1 MDERSLIRRLA
12 EHFGPPPAPLVT
24 EPFAQV
30 LWEQVAYLA
39 TDARRRAA
47 FEALRT
53 RVGLEPL
60 AIAKARP
67 ATLTS
72 IARLGGSIAPDVRA
86 ERMQRSAEL
95 VLSRWDGD
103 LSRALAL
110 PVAQARAA
118 LAAFPMI
125 GEPGADRILA
135 VAGAARLVPLDSN
148 ALRVLVRLGRVREAT
163 DYRTTYRRAREAFV
177 LPSRANATWGV
188 DAGAL
193 LRQLGQTLC
202 KRGAPRCAA
211 CPLRPSCPVG
221 RSTDDTRQ
229 PSPA

>member
-12 EHFGPPPAPLVT
+12 EHFGPPPAPFVT

-39 TDARRRAA
+39 TEARRREA

-53 RVGLEPL
+53 RVGLEPA

-67 ATLTS
+67 ATLTA
-72 IARLGGSIAPDVRA
+72 IARVGGSIAPDVRA
-86 ERMQRSAEL
+86 ARMQRSAEM
-95 VLSRWDGD
+95 VLARWDGD
-103 LSRALAL
+103 LSRALEL
-110 PVAQARAA
+110 PVVQARAA

-148 ALRVLVRLGRVREAT
+148 ALRVLVRLGRVSDAK
-163 DYRTTYRRAREAFV
+163 DYRTTYRRARATV
-177 LPSRANATWGV
+177 VPPPRAKAAWGV

-193 LRQLGQTLC
+193 LRQLGQELC
-202 KRGAPRCAA
+202 RRGAPWCGA
-211 CPLRPSCPVG
+211 CPLRLQCPVG
-221 RSTDDTRQ
+221 RGAT
-229 PSPA
+229 A